1 MNPAKTF
8 DQKLRDILEDVDLE
22 SWLDQ
27 YASLKP
33 GGQPSERVLETC
45 PKCLNS
51 NYKVYVNVERHLWIC
66 HVCDWGRHG
75 RLIDLMSEVSGKTA
89 LQIYKELA
97 QTVTPAP
104 ASDFM
109 ARLQGAFAPIE
120 ADGPAPIEMVHI
132 PGDADFSGIITTRV
146 MNYAVRRGLSHAD
159 VQMYQL
165 RAAVKL
171 FRFTGPFLVFPVLN
185 RGIPVAWQ
193 GRRAEGKSE
202 PKYVSSD
209 HIGNF
214 LWPIDTQFSDRIA
227 ADRHV
232 VLVEGVFDAIALWK
246 MDVPALCTFGKKI
259 SEKQVVLL
267 QQLGVK
273 SVAIMWDADAAVTS
287 MQKRMNGPRG
297 LRGEIEFS
305 ALRLKRNFKVYVVD
319 LSDPPEFDG
328 VSKADPGEAL
338 CHPEIV
344 VWLQER
350 MATAIDVDST
360 QFFQWRLG

>member
-1 MNPAKTF
+1 MNLNKTF
-8 DQKLRDILEDVDLE
+8 DQKIRDVLEEVDLE

-27 YASLKP
+27 YVTLKP
-33 GGQPSERVLETC
+33 GGQYSERVIETC
-45 PKCLNS
+45 PKCFNS
-51 NYKVYVNVERHLWIC
+51 NYKLYVNVERHLWIC

-75 RLIDLMSEVSGKTA
+75 RLIDLMTEVSGRTA
-89 LQIYKELA
+89 LDIYKELA
-97 QTVTPAP
+97 QLVAPAP
-104 ASDFM
+104 AADFM
-109 ARLQGAFAPIE
+109 DRLQSAFSPPE
-120 ADGPAPIEMVHI
+120 GKEPLPIEMVSI
-132 PGDADFSGIITTRV
+132 PGDQDFSGIITSRV
-146 MNYAVRRGLSHAD
+146 MNYVLRRGLSQEDA
-159 VQMYQL
+159 QLYQL

-171 FRFTGPFLVFPVLN
+171 FRFTGPFVVFPVLH
-185 RGIPVAWQ
+185 RGIPVGWQ

-214 LWPIDTQFSDRIA
+214 LWPIDTLF
-227 ADRHV
+227 ADIIEYRKHV
-232 VLVEGVFDAIALWK
+232 VLVEGVFDAVALWK
-246 MDVPALCTFGKKI
+246 MHVPALCTFGKKI
-259 SEKQVVLL
+259 SDKQVQLL

-297 LRGEIEFS
+297 LRGEIEAA
-305 ALRLKRNFKVYVVD
+305 ALRLKRSFKVHIVD
-319 LSDPPEFDG
+319 LSDPPEFAG

-350 MATAIDVDST
+350 METAIDVDST